1 MNKSSFFIVGKHA
14 VFEALKN
21 EKRKILKVF
30 LTEESKKNIHRLS
43 PTKNLLRGNDPPA
56 SIKHIFKSYTK
67 ELINHYKFIDKKEII
82 QEEYKNLGNKKK
94 KCVNVD
100 FELEEQNKLM
110 MKEKEDKVKST
121 IETYI
126 DVKVKNKKEPP
137 NVFLPQKK
145 IINIKIDDYKSK
157 GVKNKS
163 K

>member
-1 MNKSSFFIVGKHA
+1 MKFYR
-14 VFEALKN
+14 
-21 EKRKILKVF
+21 KRILQ
-30 LTEESKKNIHRLS
+30 T
-43 PTKNLLRGNDPPA
+43 TKNLLRGNDPPA

-67 ELINHYKFIDKKEII
+67 ELINHYKFTDKKEII

-126 DVKVKNKKEPP
+126 DVKVKK
-137 NVFLPQKK
+137 
-145 IINIKIDDYKSK
+145 
-157 GVKNKS
+157 
-163 K
+163 